1 MHESTGS
8 CRGLSVSLGLCVH
21 AVLVQHFMAI
31 NVAQSSNNS
40 DWKGIP

>member
-1 MHESTGS
+1 MRALEAVGD
-8 CRGLSVSLGLCVH
+8 CLSVSLGLCVR